1 MKHTVDNM
9 KAMDNAQVIVW
20 ALIIGIVA
28 LSGVY
33 MYMVHK
39 TVHNAVARESI
50 QEEIVALNSKLSET
64 EFQYINTVGS
74 ITMDT
79 AREMGFK
86 PVSEKITFV
95 TRDVIGKN
103 VAIR

>member
-1 MKHTVDNM
+1 MKNTVDNM
-9 KAMDNAQVIVW
+9 KAMDGAQTIVW

-39 TVHNAVARESI
+39 TVYNAVARESL
-50 QEEIVALNSKLSET
+50 QDDIVALNSKLSET

-79 AREMGFK
+79 AKSMGFK
-86 PVSEKITFV
+86 PVTDKISFV